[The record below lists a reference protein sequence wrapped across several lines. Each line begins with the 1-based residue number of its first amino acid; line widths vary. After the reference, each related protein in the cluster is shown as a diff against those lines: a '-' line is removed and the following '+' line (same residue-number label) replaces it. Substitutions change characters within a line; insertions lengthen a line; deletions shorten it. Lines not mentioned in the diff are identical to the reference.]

1 MLSSRLPDTWF
12 DLLFYII
19 SEQRTTNIKIHLH
32 LNFLVSWYIEKMK
45 KNVNIYPITVV
56 IFFIFWFPFHIHDVP
71 GSAFCM
77 WRVMIKWFLDDFS
90 SFLTRFL
97 FFCDD
102 FLAQQSIFMH
112 FSLYL
117 YFFIMYEEKR
127 IFLSLAGFSF

>member
-90 SFLTRFL
+90 SFFDSFPLLLWWFL
-97 FFCDD
+97 STTIN
-102 FLAQQSIFMH
+102 FLAFFLLFIF
-112 FSLYL
+112 FY
-117 YFFIMYEEKR
+117 YVWRKEN
-127 IFLSLAGFSF
+127 FSFFSWL